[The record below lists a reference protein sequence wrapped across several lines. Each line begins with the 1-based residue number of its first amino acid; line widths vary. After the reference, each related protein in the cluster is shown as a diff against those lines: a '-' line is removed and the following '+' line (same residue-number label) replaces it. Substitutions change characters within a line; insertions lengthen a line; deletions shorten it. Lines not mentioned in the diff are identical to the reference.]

1 MLTLLSL
8 KDFVIVPTLTIEAKT
23 GLTCLTGETGAGK
36 SILIDALQLVL
47 GGRSDTG
54 VIREGAERTEV
65 TAEFSMTARAK
76 AWLEAAG
83 LDDNETLLM
92 RRTVDV
98 KGRSRCW
105 VNGTPVAVAQMKE
118 LGERLIDIHG
128 QHAHQSLLK
137 PAHQLQLVDGFS
149 DCRDELI
156 AVKLAWDAWQKVA
169 LLLKQATDDA
179 ERLQA
184 ESEKLSWINEILS

>member
-92 RRTVDV
+92 RRRFRRTLPRLPTWPVRA
-98 KGRSRCW
+98 KG
-105 VNGTPVAVAQMKE
+105 G
-118 LGERLIDIHG
+118 RLR
-128 QHAHQSLLK
+128 
-137 PAHQLQLVDGFS
+137 F
-149 DCRDELI
+149 R
-156 AVKLAWDAWQKVA
+156 
-169 LLLKQATDDA
+169 
-179 ERLQA
+179 RRR
-184 ESEKLSWINEILS
+184 

>member
-23 GLTCLTGETGAGK
+23 GRTCLTGETGAGK

-118 LGERLIDIHG
+118 LGELLIDVHS
-128 QHAHQSLLK
+128 QHQN
-137 PAHQLQLVDGFS
+137 
-149 DCRDELI
+149 
-156 AVKLAWDAWQKVA
+156 
-169 LLLKQATDDA
+169 LLLNKEGFQLNVLDILSHNEEALSAYQHIFGAWKQAQQDLEALVARAYQYKSD
-179 ERLQA
+179 EDYIRFL
-184 ESEKLSWINEILS
+184 L